1 MAVEVTPTLVELLNA
16 PRLTLYKVAR
26 DAKLAVDR
34 DARKWDLA
42 RLLAE
47 EFGEDIPAQAAEYLH
62 AGQRSISW
70 IRLVPESEEFALGD
84 PDYTYPMRG
93 MEVSEAEVD
102 AALTEEFGRDDPY
115 DIDER
120 PEAIIE
126 GRPQLIVARRR
137 DDGILLLFAIAQRK
151 GQAIHNFRAT
161 TVVEDDFF
169 PVIFRPDLGLF
180 EVRAS
185 AEQARRLRKSWLR
198 DFAAALSAQ
207 PVPVAIPYVDLR
219 GLRDEL
225 GAKLDVYTGAEADGT
240 SIYETYRLT
249 RDEDVCNDLLD
260 EAKFLE
266 DTDGLTPLNGDLLFE
281 FSEEFPEVRVHV
293 SCNNGSIWIRTAVP
307 ESVIRRVREAVE
319 KVKGL

>member
-1 MAVEVTPTLVELLNA
+1 MGRGQEPLMAVEVTPTLVELLNA

-151 GQAIHNFRAT
+151 GQAIHNFRA
-161 TVVEDDFF
+161 
-169 PVIFRPDLGLF
+169 
-180 EVRAS
+180 
-185 AEQARRLRKSWLR
+185 
-198 DFAAALSAQ
+198 
-207 PVPVAIPYVDLR
+207 
-219 GLRDEL
+219 
-225 GAKLDVYTGAEADGT
+225 
-240 SIYETYRLT
+240 
-249 RDEDVCNDLLD
+249 
-260 EAKFLE
+260 
-266 DTDGLTPLNGDLLFE
+266 
-281 FSEEFPEVRVHV
+281 
-293 SCNNGSIWIRTAVP
+293 
-307 ESVIRRVREAVE
+307 
-319 KVKGL
+319 